1 MNTPSQFDKSAPFRL
16 FCEGLSIFKSGGL
29 RLTRPGH
36 RFLLFIATFLPS
48 ILLLTIVI
56 FQPWVEPK
64 WLFFDSL
71 AAAELSDDCCH
82 IYYGFVS
89 NLGIFLWI
97 GTAAIALFSA
107 IILWARTK
115 PNPHFLFLLL
125 AGLLSGLLA
134 LDDAFLLHEVA
145 FPELGVP
152 QNIVLFIYLI
162 LAIAYGLA
170 SWRTLLSSEI
180 WLLAIASIFLAV
192 SLMVD
197 QVFHSIDDMIVII
210 EDSAKFLGLSAW
222 FSFHVLTIGLVLVQ
236 NDPPSTKTETAIS

>member
-1 MNTPSQFDKSAPFRL
+1 MNTPSQFEKSALFKL
-16 FCEGLSIFKSGGL
+16 FCEGLSIVKSGGL

-36 RFLLFIATFLPS
+36 RLLLFIATFLPS
-48 ILLLTIVI
+48 ILILVIVI

-82 IYYGFVS
+82 IYYGLVS
-89 NLGIFLWI
+89 NLGIFLWV
-97 GTAAIALFSA
+97 GTAAIALFSFA
-107 IILWARTK
+107 ILWARTK
-115 PNPHFLFLLL
+115 PNPHFLFVTL

-152 QNIVLFIYLI
+152 QNIVLFVYLI

-170 SWRTLLSSEI
+170 SWRTFLKSEI
-180 WLLAIASIFLAV
+180 WLLAIAAIFLAV
-192 SLMVD
+192 SLLVD
-197 QVFHSIDDMIVII
+197 QVYHSIDDMIVII

-222 FSFHVLTIGLVLVQ
+222 FSFHTLTIGLILVQ
-236 NDPPSTKTETAIS
+236 DDPLMAEIETAIP